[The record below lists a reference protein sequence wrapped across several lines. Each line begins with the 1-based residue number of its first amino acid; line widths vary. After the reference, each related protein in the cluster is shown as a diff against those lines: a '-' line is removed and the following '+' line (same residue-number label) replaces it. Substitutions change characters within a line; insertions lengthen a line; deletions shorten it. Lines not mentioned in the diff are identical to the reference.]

1 MIDLSKVPGWL
12 LAVGVFAAGMAAVYV
27 FVWPGK
33 GIEWGTAYYGPARAV
48 PDIELLTRLGSELSE
63 VTDGER
69 GVCLKFKGNPFT
81 YCFDPPSGN
90 LVSYDARNTPWRGL
104 GKSPQNTDPR

>member
-1 MIDLSKVPGWL
+1 MIDISKVPGWL
-12 LAVGVFAAGMAAVYV
+12 LGIGVFAVGIAALFV
-27 FVWPGK
+27 FLYPGK
-33 GIEWGTAYYGPARAV
+33 GIELGGAYYGPYRAA
-48 PDIELLTRLGSELSE
+48 PDIALLNSLGSALGE
-63 VTDGER
+63 VTRDQR
-69 GVCLKFKGNPFT
+69 GVCLKFKDNPFA